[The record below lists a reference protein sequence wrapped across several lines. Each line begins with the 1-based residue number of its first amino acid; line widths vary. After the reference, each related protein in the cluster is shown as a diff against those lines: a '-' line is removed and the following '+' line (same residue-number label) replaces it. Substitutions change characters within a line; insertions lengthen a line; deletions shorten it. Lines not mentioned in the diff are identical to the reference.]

1 MQLVIITTHV
11 HRIYC
16 PDSLVVTTSLYL
28 VSSPCQLLPLEV
40 YQRQELL
47 VEVAGVS
54 DSIPEDAVQ
63 VCQFTFDLEQW
74 LIPTLEEVFTGHSL
88 SICSLTDYDV
98 QLVEVIFPWNHFK
111 YRFYYVYFWDLKQ
124 LTFIRIVSSSLF

>member
-1 MQLVIITTHV
+1 MYIECITPTLVIM
-11 HRIYC
+11 
-16 PDSLVVTTSLYL
+16 TSLYL

-40 YQRQELL
+40 YQRQEPL

-88 SICSLTDYDV
+88 SLCSLTDYDV
-98 QLVEVIFPWNHFK
+98 QLVEVMFPWKPFK
-111 YRFYYVYFWDLKQ
+111 YWVYYVYFWNFKQ
-124 LTFIRIVSSSLF
+124 LAFIRIVLSLLF

>member
-1 MQLVIITTHV
+1 M
-11 HRIYC
+11 
-16 PDSLVVTTSLYL
+16 TSLYL

-74 LIPTLEEVFTGHSL
+74 LIPTLEEVFTAHSL
-88 SICSLTDYDV
+88 SLCSLTDYDV
-98 QLVEVIFPWNHFK
+98 QLVEVILPWNHFK
-111 YRFYYVYFWDLKQ
+111 YWFYYVYFWDLKQ
-124 LTFIRIVSSSLF
+124 LAFISIVSSSLF